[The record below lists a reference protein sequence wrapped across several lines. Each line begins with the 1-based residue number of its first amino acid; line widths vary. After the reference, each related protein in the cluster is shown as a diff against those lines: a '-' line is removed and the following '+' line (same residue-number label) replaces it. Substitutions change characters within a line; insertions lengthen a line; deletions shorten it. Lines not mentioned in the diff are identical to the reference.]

1 MTNKIEHPKAY
12 PLFDGG
18 EAFFDYLQNERRL
31 SPLTLENYR
40 RDLQKV
46 MCYCHEQKIES
57 WRQIDVHHVRGLV
70 AQLHRRGLGGRSL
83 QRLLSALRTLFSYL
97 LREGVVKNNPAQG
110 VSAPRSPRKLPKT
123 LDVDQ
128 VTQLLDVDDNDPLM
142 VRDRTM
148 MELIYSCGLRLAELA
163 GLDVNDVDR
172 RDAVV
177 RITGKG
183 SKTRL
188 VPVGRYAL
196 AALEKWLK
204 CRAVMAESENPAL
217 FVGKTG
223 RRLGHR
229 AIQLRLRQWAVARGL
244 PEALHPHMLRHSF
257 ASHMLESSGDLRAV
271 QELLGHADISTTQIY
286 THLDFQHLA
295 KVYDKAHPRAK
306 KRSSSALDKE

>member
-1 MTNKIEHPKAY
+1 MEQRKASS
-12 PLFDGG
+12 LFEGG

-31 SPLTLENYR
+31 SSLTLQSYR

-46 MCYCHEQKIES
+46 MRYCQEQNIDG
-57 WRQIDVHHVRGLV
+57 WQRLDVHHVRGLV

-83 QRLLSALRTLFSYL
+83 QRLLSALRTLFNYL
-97 LREGVVKNNPAQG
+97 LREGVVKNNPVQG
-110 VSAPRSPRKLPKT
+110 VRAPKTPRKLPKT

-128 VTQLLDVDDNDPLM
+128 LNQLLESDETDLLAL
-142 VRDRTM
+142 RDHTM
-148 MELIYSCGLRLAELA
+148 MELIYSSGLRLAELA
-163 GLDVNDVDR
+163 GLDINDIDR

-183 SKTRL
+183 SKTRV
-188 VPVGRYAL
+188 VPVGRHAL
-196 AALEKWLK
+196 AALERWLK
-204 CRAVMAESENPAL
+204 GRAAWVAPDNMAL
-217 FVGKTG
+217 FVGKSG

-229 AIQLRLRQWAVARGL
+229 AIQLRLREWAVRRGL

-295 KVYDKAHPRAK
+295 KVYDQAHPRAR
-306 KRSSSALDKE
+306 KRASSAPDED